1 MTTKSE
7 GASVPASQ
15 VDEFLKDDPNTI
27 TSSDVSTPI
36 KQAPVIQQPPP
47 PDKNPGKSEVKSARR
62 SWRSNFVAPQGL
74 HISRLML
81 PPITRRKTATYE
93 TLQESRFDPRIIQ
106 GDNAIAPPPISL
118 PPTYAIFDRGEQDF
132 SIANK
137 MMKNVVRSEVRQIR
151 GSDNQLR
158 PQVEEVLEYVDFTNG
173 HKMVNIETEYILYAF
188 LELHPLNASNKFRD
202 KSKKPLFRRTDF
214 DYKSSH
220 IQMLEMDLQDEAVRY
235 VMKLTEKELI
245 NLASAMSNPT
255 VATINVPTSDIRYN
269 MRLRARNNP
278 EEVLFKSPDKKA
290 STRIDVIHALEMQV
304 LDYLP
309 ERNSYFLTGDDRTPF
324 FECQVDANPLE
335 DISKYL
341 SSSEGREDYDAMMEY
356 VNFWKE

>member
-1 MTTKSE
+1 MTTTAE
-7 GASVPASQ
+7 GASVPASK
-15 VDEFLKDDPNTI
+15 VDEFLKDDNTI

-36 KQAPVIQQPPP
+36 VQPPVIPPP
-47 PDKNPGKSEVKSARR
+47 GKTPPTKSEPKSARR
-62 SWRSNFVAPQGL
+62 SWRNHFVAPQGL
-74 HISRLML
+74 QISRIML

-137 MMKNVVRSEVRQIR
+137 MMKNVVRSEVRQVR
-151 GSDNQLR
+151 GHDGQLR
-158 PQVEEVLEYVDFTNG
+158 PQLEEVLEYVDFTNG
-173 HKMVNIETEYILYAF
+173 HKLVNIETEYILYAF

-220 IQMLEMDLQDEAVRY
+220 IQMLAMDLQDEAVRY
-235 VMKLTEKELI
+235 VMKLNEKELI
-245 NLASAMSNPT
+245 NLASAMTNPT
-255 VATINVPTSDIRYN
+255 IATINVIPSEIRYT

-309 ERNSYFLTGDDRTPF
+309 ERNAYFLTGDDRTPF
-324 FECQVDANPLE
+324 FECAIDTNPLE

-341 SSSEGREDYDAMMEY
+341 SSAEGRDDYEAMMEY
-356 VNFWKE
+356 VNFWKD